1 MAGEKL
7 VELMKTAAIGAVEN
21 KSMADILF
29 GEVTSE
35 KPLKVKVDNRFELDE
50 SFLIVP
56 RNLTDYTVTVM
67 IDNRTEIDLIRNIG
81 HIHSTPAG
89 DSGSALDINLD
100 HSHAYKGDKKYIIK
114 NGLKT
119 GEKVIL
125 LRAIGGQKYYIL
137 DKVVVNK

>member
-7 VELMKTAAIGAVEN
+7 VEIMKTAALGAVEN

-35 KPLKVKVDNRFELDE
+35 KPLKVKIDNRFELEE

-67 IDNRTEIDLIRNIG
+67 MDDRTEIDLIRNLG
-81 HIHSTPAG
+81 HSHSTPSG
-89 DSGSALDINLD
+89 SSGSALDINVD
-100 HSHAYKGDKKYIIK
+100 HSHAYKGDKEYVIK
-114 NGLKT
+114 NGLKA

-125 LRAIGGQKYYIL
+125 LRAIGGQQYYIL
-137 DKVVVNK
+137 DKVVSK